1 MKHLMT
7 STVALAAA
15 LAASGCATNSAS
27 TPPVTPPVNRYE
39 LGDAVTT
46 TFDPAANT
54 VTVQRGATSVQ
65 MDLNAASTN
74 REIYLV
80 GGGAAPLFTSAVLTR
95 YTPNSSAGLATVYYT
110 DDNNGALA
118 GAYTTRNTPGQMPT
132 AGSAMFTGDY
142 TGFRVDPAGVGQDWI
157 SGDATL
163 NVDFA
168 NATIDGV
175 VANRSGIDPYADLI
189 LETTALSPD
198 GSFAGATSGGNRI
211 AVFNTTSPGNY
222 GGFVLEQGGSGLV
235 GAVGL
240 DHSSPVTTSTEY
252 GAFYGQ

>member
-7 STVALAAA
+7 YTLALAAA
-15 LAASGCATNSAS
+15 LATSGCATNSA
-27 TPPVTPPVNRYE
+27 PTPPVNRYE

-46 TFDPAANT
+46 TFDPATNT
-54 VTVQRGATSVQ
+54 VTVQQGATSVQ
-65 MDLNAASTN
+65 MGLNVASANSAT
-74 REIYLV
+74 YLL
-80 GGGAAPLFTSAVLTR
+80 GGGAGPLFTSAVLAR
-95 YTPNSSAGLATVYYT
+95 YTPDTGAGRATAYYT

-132 AGSAMFTGDY
+132 AGSAMFAGDY

-175 VANRSGIDPYADLI
+175 VANRGGLDPYADLI
-189 LETTALSPD
+189 LQTTALSPD

-211 AVFNTTSPGNY
+211 AVFNTASPGNY

-235 GAVGL
+235 GAVSL
-240 DHSSPVTTSTEY
+240 NHSGIFTISTEY
-252 GAFYGQ
+252 GAFYAQ